1 MAKNKLYFI
10 GYGHMAEAIYQRLD
24 KSLFKN
30 IFLVEKDDDRRISI
44 NKKKHDKT
52 QLLKSLQDIKFCN
65 SDIVILAV
73 KPNQIKSICN
83 EINSLIIEK
92 KDLPLVIS
100 IAAGVTTTSIKDY
113 IIQENLSHLQN
124 FLNIYR
130 AMPNLC
136 ASNGDSITGLFGSS
150 VSDITNSKNTVSE
163 IFNSVGEIL
172 WLKKEADLNIVTAIS
187 GSGPAYIFY
196 IMEIMIN
203 SAQELGLS
211 EKDAKKLVTMTL
223 IGSGKMGLSI
233 QNLKEQI
240 SKVSSKGGT
249 TEAAIKVFEKENL
262 GLIFNQA
269 IEAAHARSKE
279 ISQSNE

>member
-24 KSLFKN
+24 KSLFEN
-30 IFLVEKDDDRRISI
+30 IFLIEKDDDRRISI
-44 NKKKHDKT
+44 DKKKHGKT
-52 QLLKSLQDIKFCN
+52 QLLKSLQGIKFCN

-92 KDLPLVIS
+92 KDLPVVIS

-172 WLKKEADLNIVTAIS
+172 WVKKEADLNIVTAIS

-249 TEAAIKVFEKENL
+249 TEAALKVFEKENL
-262 GLIFNQA
+262 SLIFNRA

>member
-24 KSLFKN
+24 KSLFEN
-30 IFLVEKDDDRRISI
+30 IFLIEKDDDRRISI
-44 NKKKHDKT
+44 DKKKHGKT
-52 QLLKSLQDIKFCN
+52 QLLKSLHGIKFCN

-73 KPNQIKSICN
+73 KPNQIKLICN

-92 KDLPLVIS
+92 KDLPVVIS
-100 IAAGVTTTSIKDY
+100 IAAGVTTTSIKDF

-150 VSDITNSKNTVSE
+150 VSDITNTKNTVSE
-163 IFNSVGEIL
+163 IFSSVGEIL
-172 WLKKEADLNIVTAIS
+172 WVKKEADLNIVTAIS

-196 IMEIMIN
+196 IMEVMIN

-249 TEAAIKVFEKENL
+249 TEAALKVFEKENL

>member
-24 KSLFKN
+24 KSLFEN
-30 IFLVEKDDDRRISI
+30 IFLIEKDDYRRVSI
-44 NKKKHDKT
+44 DKKKYGKT
-52 QLLKSLQDIKFCN
+52 QLLKSLHGIKFCN

-73 KPNQIKSICN
+73 KPNQIKLICN
-83 EINSLIIEK
+83 EINSLIMEK
-92 KDLPLVIS
+92 KDLPEVIS
-100 IAAGVTTTSIKDY
+100 IAAGVTTSSIKDY

-136 ASNGDSITGLFGSS
+136 ATNGDSITGLFENS
-150 VSDITNSKNTVSE
+150 VSDKSNSKNTVSE

-172 WLKKEADLNIVTAIS
+172 WVKKESDLNIVTAIS

-196 IMEIMIN
+196 IMEVMIN

-211 EKDAKKLVTMTL
+211 EKDAKKLVAMTL

-249 TEAAIKVFEKENL
+249 TEAALKVFEKENL
-262 GLIFNQA
+262 NLIFNQA
-269 IEAAHARSKE
+269 IEAAHAKSKE

>member
-24 KSLFKN
+24 KSLFEN
-30 IFLVEKDDDRRISI
+30 ICLIEKDDDRRISI
-44 NKKKHDKT
+44 DKKKHGKT
-52 QLLKSLQDIKFCN
+52 QLLKSLQGIKFCN

-92 KDLPLVIS
+92 KDLPVVIS

-163 IFNSVGEIL
+163 IFNSVGETL
-172 WLKKEADLNIVTAIS
+172 WVKKEADLNIVTAIS

-211 EKDAKKLVTMTL
+211 EKDAKKLVAMTL

-249 TEAAIKVFEKENL
+249 TEAALKVFEKENL
-262 GLIFNQA
+262 SLIFNQA

>member
-24 KSLFKN
+24 KSLFEN
-30 IFLVEKDDDRRISI
+30 ICLIEKDDDRRISI
-44 NKKKHDKT
+44 DKKKHGKT
-52 QLLKSLQDIKFCN
+52 QLLKSLQGIKFCN

-73 KPNQIKSICN
+73 KPNQVKSICN

-92 KDLPLVIS
+92 KDLPVVIS

>member
-24 KSLFKN
+24 KSLFEN
-30 IFLVEKDDDRRISI
+30 ICLIEKDDDRRISI
-44 NKKKHDKT
+44 DKKKYGET
-52 QLLKSLQDIKFCN
+52 QLLKSLQGIKFCN

-92 KDLPLVIS
+92 KDLPVVIS

-172 WLKKEADLNIVTAIS
+172 WVKKEADLNIVTAIS

-196 IMEIMIN
+196 IMEVMIN

-211 EKDAKKLVTMTL
+211 EKDAKKLVAMTL

-249 TEAAIKVFEKENL
+249 TEAALKVFEKENL
-262 GLIFNQA
+262 SLIFNRA

>member
-30 IFLVEKDDDRRISI
+30 IFLIEKDDDRRISI
-44 NKKKHDKT
+44 DKKKHGKT
-52 QLLKSLQDIKFCN
+52 QLLKSLQGIKFCN

-92 KDLPLVIS
+92 KDLPVVIS
-100 IAAGVTTTSIKDY
+100 IAAGVTTTSIRDY

-150 VSDITNSKNTVSE
+150 VSDITNSKNTVSK

-172 WLKKEADLNIVTAIS
+172 WVKKEADLNIVTAIS

-211 EKDAKKLVTMTL
+211 EKDAKKLVAMTL

-262 GLIFNQA
+262 SLIFNQA
-269 IEAAHARSKE
+269 IKAAHARSKE

>member
-24 KSLFKN
+24 KSLFEN
-30 IFLVEKDDDRRISI
+30 IFLIEKDDDRRISI
-44 NKKKHDKT
+44 DKKKYGKT
-52 QLLKSLQDIKFCN
+52 QLLKSLHGIKFCN

-92 KDLPLVIS
+92 KDLPVVIS

-172 WLKKEADLNIVTAIS
+172 WVKKEADLNIVTAIS

-211 EKDAKKLVTMTL
+211 EQDAKKLVTMTL

-249 TEAAIKVFEKENL
+249 TEAALKVFEKENL
-262 GLIFNQA
+262 SLIFNRA

>member
-30 IFLVEKDDDRRISI
+30 IFLIEKDDDRRVSI
-44 NKKKHDKT
+44 DKKKYGKT
-52 QLLKSLQDIKFCN
+52 QLLKSLHGVKFCN

-73 KPNQIKSICN
+73 KPNQIKLICN

-92 KDLPLVIS
+92 KGLPVVIS
-100 IAAGVTTTSIKDY
+100 IAAGVTTTSIRDY

-136 ASNGDSITGLFGSS
+136 ASNGDSITGLFRSS

-211 EKDAKKLVTMTL
+211 EKDAKKLVAMTL

>member
-24 KSLFKN
+24 KSLFEN
-30 IFLVEKDDDRRISI
+30 IFLIEKDDGRRISI
-44 NKKKHDKT
+44 DKKKHGKT
-52 QLLKSLQDIKFCN
+52 QLLKSLHGIKFCN

-73 KPNQIKSICN
+73 KPNQIKLICN

-92 KDLPLVIS
+92 KDLPVVIS

-211 EKDAKKLVTMTL
+211 EKDAKKLVAMTL

-249 TEAAIKVFEKENL
+249 TEAALKVFEKENL
-262 GLIFNQA
+262 SLIFNQA

>member
-24 KSLFKN
+24 KSLFEN
-30 IFLVEKDDDRRISI
+30 ICLIEKDDDRRISI
-44 NKKKHDKT
+44 DKKRHSKT
-52 QLLKSLQDIKFCN
+52 QLLKSLHGIKFCN

-92 KDLPLVIS
+92 KDLPVVIS

-172 WLKKEADLNIVTAIS
+172 WVKKEADLNIVTAIS

-196 IMEIMIN
+196 IMEVMIN

-249 TEAAIKVFEKENL
+249 TEAALKVFEKENL
-262 GLIFNQA
+262 SLIFNRA

>member
-30 IFLVEKDDDRRISI
+30 IFLIEKDDDRRISI
-44 NKKKHDKT
+44 DKKKHCKT
-52 QLLKSLQDIKFCN
+52 QLLKSLQGIKFCN

-92 KDLPLVIS
+92 KDLPVVIS

-163 IFNSVGEIL
+163 IFNSIGEIL
-172 WLKKEADLNIVTAIS
+172 WVKKEADLNIVTAIS

-203 SAQELGLS
+203 SAQKLGLS
-211 EKDAKKLVTMTL
+211 EKDAKKLVAMTL

-249 TEAAIKVFEKENL
+249 TEAALKVFEKENL
-262 GLIFNQA
+262 SLIFNRA

>member
-24 KSLFKN
+24 KSLFEN
-30 IFLVEKDDDRRISI
+30 ICLIEKDDDRRISI
-44 NKKKHDKT
+44 DQKTHGKT
-52 QLLKSLQDIKFCN
+52 QLLKSLQGIKFCN

-172 WLKKEADLNIVTAIS
+172 WVKKEADLNIVTAIS

-211 EKDAKKLVTMTL
+211 EKDAKKLVTTTL

-249 TEAAIKVFEKENL
+249 TEAALKVFEKENL
-262 GLIFNQA
+262 SLIFNRA

>member
-24 KSLFKN
+24 KSLFEN
-30 IFLVEKDDDRRISI
+30 ICLIEKDDDRRISI
-44 NKKKHDKT
+44 DKKKHGKT
-52 QLLKSLQDIKFCN
+52 QLLKSLKGIKFCN

-92 KDLPLVIS
+92 KDLPVVIS

-172 WLKKEADLNIVTAIS
+172 WVKKEADLNIVTAIS

-211 EKDAKKLVTMTL
+211 EQDAKKLVTMTL

-249 TEAAIKVFEKENL
+249 TEAALKVFEKENL
-262 GLIFNQA
+262 SLIFNRA

>member
-24 KSLFKN
+24 KSLFEN
-30 IFLVEKDDDRRISI
+30 ICLIEKDDDRRISI
-44 NKKKHDKT
+44 DKKKHGKT
-52 QLLKSLQDIKFCN
+52 QLLKSLQGIKFCN

-92 KDLPLVIS
+92 KDLPIVIS

-172 WLKKEADLNIVTAIS
+172 WVKKEADLNIVTAIS

-249 TEAAIKVFEKENL
+249 TEAALKVFEKENL
-262 GLIFNQA
+262 SLIFNRA

>member
-30 IFLVEKDDDRRISI
+30 IFLIEKDDDRRISI
-44 NKKKHDKT
+44 DKKRHDKT
-52 QLLKSLQDIKFCN
+52 QLLKSLQGIKFCN

-73 KPNQIKSICN
+73 KPNQIKSVCN
-83 EINSLIIEK
+83 EINSLMMEK
-92 KDLPLVIS
+92 KDLPVVIS

-136 ASNGDSITGLFGSS
+136 ASNGDSITGLFRSS
-150 VSDITNSKNTVSE
+150 LSDITNSKNTVSE

-172 WLKKEADLNIVTAIS
+172 WVKKESDLNIVTAIS

-196 IMEIMIN
+196 IMEVMIN

-223 IGSGKMGLSI
+223 IGSGKMGLTI

-249 TEAAIKVFEKENL
+249 TEAALKVFEKENL
-262 GLIFNQA
+262 SLIFNQA

>member
-24 KSLFKN
+24 KSLFEN
-30 IFLVEKDDDRRISI
+30 ICLIEKDDDRRISI
-44 NKKKHDKT
+44 DKKRHGKT
-52 QLLKSLQDIKFCN
+52 QLLKSLQGIKFCN

-73 KPNQIKSICN
+73 KPNQIKLICN

-92 KDLPLVIS
+92 KDLPVVIS
-100 IAAGVTTTSIKDY
+100 IAAGVTTTSIRDY

>member
-24 KSLFKN
+24 KSLFEN
-30 IFLVEKDDDRRISI
+30 IFLIEKDDDRRISI
-44 NKKKHDKT
+44 DKKKHGKT
-52 QLLKSLQDIKFCN
+52 QLLKSLQGIKFCN

-92 KDLPLVIS
+92 KDLPVVIS

-172 WLKKEADLNIVTAIS
+172 WVKKEADLNIVTAIS

-249 TEAAIKVFEKENL
+249 TEAALKVFEKENL
-262 GLIFNQA
+262 SLIFNQA

>member
-24 KSLFKN
+24 KSLFEN
-30 IFLVEKDDDRRISI
+30 ICLIEKDDDRRISI
-44 NKKKHDKT
+44 DKKKHGKT
-52 QLLKSLQDIKFCN
+52 QLLKSLQGIKFCN

-73 KPNQIKSICN
+73 KPAQIKSICN
-83 EINSLIIEK
+83 VINSLIIEK
-92 KDLPLVIS
+92 KDLPVVIS
-100 IAAGVTTTSIKDY
+100 IAAGVTTTSIRDY

-172 WLKKEADLNIVTAIS
+172 WVKKEADLNIVTAIS

-211 EKDAKKLVTMTL
+211 EKDAKKLVAMTL